1 MFAKIMKY
9 LMSILAGLVLTI
21 SAVAQSQ
28 KTVEVVSGHA
38 QVLQVDRQGMQVTLS
53 LDEKFVTKN
62 WLQKL
67 KEYGKVESE
76 KGGYVVHGATISGIS
91 QACTIYSTVFSGK
104 TGTVVFWAIDMG
116 DGYVT
121 EGHNH
126 YAHAKTKL
134 KEFALSAYIADINV
148 QIAAAEAALN
158 SSVKNQE
165 KLTKQG
171 ESLKNDTQKN
181 AKEKSDLE
189 KKLVDN
195 EKELKALDASEVQI
209 ENRMK
214 EVKATDNHEEQQ
226 KLLKESL
233 SNTNNIEKNKQQ
245 KISLE
250 NKLKENENER
260 LKLIEDTK
268 TNASNVTAAKE
279 EVAKMTKALEV
290 VKDKLKAYQ

>member
-1 MFAKIMKY
+1 MKY
-9 LMSILAGLVLTI
+9 LILLLLTFFLTI
-21 SAVAQSQ
+21 SFSAQSQ
-28 KTVEVVSGHA
+28 KSVEVVSGHA
-38 QVLQVDRQGMQVTLS
+38 QVLQVDRQGMQVTIG

-76 KGGYVVHGATISGIS
+76 KGGYVIHGAAIPGIT
-91 QACTIYSTVFSGK
+91 QASTIYSTVFSGK

-121 EGHNH
+121 ENH
-126 YAHAKTKL
+126 THYVHAKNKL

-148 QIAAAEAALN
+148 QIAAAEATLN

-165 KLTKQG
+165 KLSKQG
-171 ESLKNDTQKN
+171 ESLKNDAQKN
-181 AKEKSDLE
+181 VKEKADLE
-189 KKLVDN
+189 KKLIDN
-195 EKELKALDASEVQI
+195 EKELKVLDASEVEV

-214 EVKATDNHEEQQ
+214 EVKATENHEEQQ

-245 KISLE
+245 KISIQ
-250 NKLKENENER
+250 NKLQENEKER
-260 LKLIEDTK
+260 LKLIDDSK
-268 TNASNVTAAKE
+268 INASNLEAANE
-279 EVAKMTKALEV
+279 EVAKMTKALEA
-290 VKDKLKAYQ
+290 VKNKLKAYQ